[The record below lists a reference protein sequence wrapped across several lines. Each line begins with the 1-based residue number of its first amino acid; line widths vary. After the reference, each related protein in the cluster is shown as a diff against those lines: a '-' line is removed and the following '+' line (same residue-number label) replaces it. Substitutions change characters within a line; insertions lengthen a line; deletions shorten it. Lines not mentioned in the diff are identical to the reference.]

1 MVFCWSRERL
11 ENMEQTVYIN
21 KIAKFLPGNP
31 VSNDEMEEYLGY
43 VDGRKSKA
51 KAVVLRNNKIT
62 TRYYAR
68 TKEGVS
74 THTNTELTVEAI
86 KRLCTDGFTLSDIEL
101 LTSGTTTPDQ
111 ILPGHGVMVHGMLK
125 TRPIEAISF
134 SGSCC
139 SGMNALKYAYMSV
152 LTGNTNNAVSTGS
165 EKLSSWM
172 SAQTFEEETKKL
184 KEVEEQPVLA
194 FEKDFLRWMLSD
206 GAAATLLSNKP
217 NTNGI
222 SLKIEW
228 IEICSFANEVDAC
241 MYMGCEKDAEG
252 NIHGWSEYTQKE
264 WLEKSIFSL
273 KQDAR
278 MLDKY
283 IAQLGTK
290 KYVELFKKHKVDP
303 KSIDWFLPHISS
315 EYFRSKVDD
324 EMKKYGVELPQE
336 KWFVNLTK
344 VGNMGSASIFVALEE
359 LMNSGKLQKG
369 QKIALTIPE
378 SARFSYANMLLTVV

>member
-1 MVFCWSRERL
+1 
-11 ENMEQTVYIN
+11 MEQTVYIN

-86 KRLCTDGFTLSDIEL
+86 KRLCTNGFTLSDIEL

-111 ILPGHGVMVHGMLK
+111 VLPGHGVMVHGMLK

-152 LTGNTNNAVSTGS
+152 LTGNTNNAVATGS

-172 SAQTFEEETKKL
+172 SAQTFEEETRKL
-184 KEVEEQPVLA
+184 KEVEQQPVLA

-217 NTNGI
+217 NPSGI
-222 SLKIEW
+222 SLRIEW